1 MFKWQIDL
9 KSVALG
15 NTQLQAAQERGVSE
29 QVVVKN
35 LERARRLLCSKT
47 TTEAV
52 YRAAKIGIICFLLTA
67 NLPLLIE
74 DTARINRR
82 TPTVRI
88 SRIVRWQNIC

>member
-1 MFKWQIDL
+1 MFKWQTDL

-15 NTQLQAAQERGVSE
+15 NTQSQAAQERGASE

-52 YRAAKIGIICFLLTA
+52 
-67 NLPLLIE
+67 IE
-74 DTARINRR
+74 LQRLG
-82 TPTVRI
+82 
-88 SRIVRWQNIC
+88 